1 MPRFLAFDMGT
12 SAGRAI
18 LGTLREDKLT
28 LDLVHRFPNRA
39 VPVRGTLYW
48 DILHLW
54 HGMLEGLQSWMH
66 SDLHL
71 DGIGLDTWAMDFAF
85 VPATLVIQGKT
96 TRQAAHW

>member
-1 MPRFLAFDMGT
+1 MAGESHARFLAFDMGT

-54 HGMLEGLQSWMH
+54 HGCWRDSKAGYTAIFIWTA
-66 SDLHL
+66 L
-71 DGIGLDTWAMDFAF
+71 DWTPGRW
-85 VPATLVIQGKT
+85 TLPC
-96 TRQAAHW
+96 